1 VRIRKR
7 SRLLTG
13 IVLTCALVVLLLGAP
28 VTQAYSPY
36 PLTPADAPVADAL
49 SYLQDQQQADGS
61 IGGFSNSVWVV
72 MAAAAAGEDPNTWD
86 AGGDSIVDYLAANAG
101 MATLTIEYARM
112 ILAITAADQDP
123 TNFGG
128 IDFVSL
134 LEAAYDGS
142 QIGSTSALN
151 DDAWG
156 IMALVSAGID
166 PSEPIIANSANFIK
180 TNQNTDGGWGW
191 AVGQASDADSTAA
204 PIMALVAS
212 GEAAGS
218 SAIQDALAFIKST
231 QVDTGGFESWGA
243 TNADTD
249 AWCIAAIVAA
259 GEDPTSAAWQTGGGN
274 DSVASLMTFQN
285 PDGSFNWQIGNPG
298 GMIEKT
304 TACAAQALLGQPYP
318 VKIMSP
324 QPPSGVTVDVR
335 IEADA
340 GTVWSGQVTVEDST
354 IIDDTGSPHYL
365 PNPTA
370 LGALDEASQAGGF
383 PYVVRDFGWGLA
395 ITAVDGV
402 GDWENG
408 PWWLYKVNGASAQ
421 VGADAFELNVTSPP
435 SPPHLEVLFY
445 ETSTYSEMPLAI
457 ELDKTSVAVNEAFT
471 ATVTYYDDDSES
483 WTALEGATVHADQ
496 DYTTGSGGTVAISV
510 DHDATIE
517 VYAEMSGYIRSD
529 RVDVT
534 VGGGGSSGPST
545 SGTVTLGATIIPAV
559 AIEVT
564 PSSLN
569 FGVLGPRDVSAPQ
582 QVTITNT
589 GAWNVRVTAEVDDD
603 ADGLFID
610 GVRVDGQEW
619 SDFETTVLRNG
630 SDQADVT
637 LEVPGTYSGVGD
649 VEGSLILWAEEA

>member
-1 VRIRKR
+1 
-7 SRLLTG
+7 
-13 IVLTCALVVLLLGAP
+13 VLLLGAP

-49 SYLQDQQQADGS
+49 GYLQGQQQADGA
-61 IGGFSNSVWVV
+61 IGSFADSAWVV

-86 AGGDSIVDYLAANAG
+86 AGGDSIVDYLAANVAS
-101 MATLTIEYARM
+101 ATLTTDYARM
-112 ILAITAADQDP
+112 VLAITAADQDP

-128 IDFVSL
+128 TDFIDL

-166 PSEPIIANSANFIK
+166 PSEPIIANSATFIK
-180 TNQNTDGGWGW
+180 TNQNADGGWGW
-191 AVGQASDADSTAA
+191 AVGQASDPDSTAA
-204 PIMALVAS
+204 PIMALVAA
-212 GEAAGS
+212 GESTSS

-231 QVDTGGFESWGA
+231 QVDSGGFEAWGA

-259 GEDPTSAAWQTGGGN
+259 GDDPTAVEWQSGTGN
-274 DSVASLMTFQN
+274 DPVDSLISFQN

-298 GMIEKT
+298 AAIVKT

-318 VKIMSP
+318 VKIMTP
-324 QPPSGVTVDVR
+324 QPGAATVDVR
-335 IEADA
+335 VEGSA

-354 IIDDTGSPHYL
+354 IIDDGNTSHYF

-383 PYVVRDFGWGLA
+383 TYVVRDFGWGLA
-395 ITAVDGV
+395 ITAVDGI

-408 PWWLYKVNGASAQ
+408 PWWLYRVDGASAQ

-457 ELDKTSVAVNEAFT
+457 EVDKTSVAVDEAFT
-471 ATVTYYDDDSES
+471 ATVTYFDDNSEV

-496 DYTTGSGGTVAISV
+496 DYTTGPGGTVAISV

-517 VYAEMSGYIRSD
+517 VYAEMSGYIRSN

-534 VGGGGSSGPST
+534 IGGGSGSGPTS
-545 SGTVTLGATIIPAV
+545 SGTVTLGVTIIPAV

-564 PSSLN
+564 PSSLH

-582 QVTITNT
+582 QVTIDNV
-589 GAWNVRVTAEVDDD
+589 GAWNVSVTAEVDDD

-610 GVRVDGQEW
+610 GVKVDGQAW

-630 SDQADVT
+630 SAQADVT

-649 VEGSLILWAEEA
+649 VEGFLIIWAEEA